1 MPEHKS
7 GNSDQKVLNVIFVGF
22 FLKHLSVGQLGNV
35 ARFRAMAEEKEK
47 VFISG
52 LISKPLESAPS
63 FFLQVSPDI
72 SKVRVCY
79 VCCDH
84 ISSCQSICYR

>member
-22 FLKHLSVGQLGNV
+22 FLKHFSVGQLGNV
-35 ARFRAMAEEKEK
+35 AHFRARAEEKEK

-72 SKVRVCY
+72 SKVRVC
-79 VCCDH
+79 
-84 ISSCQSICYR
+84 